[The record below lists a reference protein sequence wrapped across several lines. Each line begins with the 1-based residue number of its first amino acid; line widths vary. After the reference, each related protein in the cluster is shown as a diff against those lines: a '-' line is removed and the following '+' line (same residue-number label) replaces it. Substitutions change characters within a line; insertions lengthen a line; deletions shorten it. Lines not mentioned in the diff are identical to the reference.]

1 MYIKSKGNIII
12 STLLAFSIVMLIS
25 SCSFIVMKNNN
36 EMSYLYN
43 NDGDRYSLLQNE
55 EKALLNFNKEL
66 NKMKNEEIF
75 IENFNIKNDTN
86 ELKYKIEKDKFYLL
100 TEKNICREL
109 KYIFDGN
116 KIFLIPIYR
125 NIDMNSEK

>member
-12 STLLAFSIVMLIS
+12 STLLAFSTVMLIS

-43 NDGDRYSLLQNE
+43 NDGDRYRLLQNE

-116 KIFLIPIYR
+116 KIYLIPIYR

>member
-12 STLLAFSIVMLIS
+12 STILTFSIVMIIS

-43 NDGDRYSLLQNE
+43 NDGDIYSLLLDE
-55 EKALLNFNKEL
+55 EKSLLKFNKQL
-66 NKMKNEEIF
+66 NKMKKEEIF
-75 IENFNIKNDTN
+75 IENFNIKDDVS
-86 ELKYKIEKDKFYLL
+86 ELKYEVEKDKFFLV

-109 KYIFDGN
+109 KYIFQEN
-116 KIFLIPIYR
+116 KIFLIPVYK
-125 NIDMNSEK
+125 NIDMNSEI

>member
-12 STLLAFSIVMLIS
+12 STILTFSIVMIIS

-43 NDGDRYSLLQNE
+43 NDGDIYSLLLDE
-55 EKALLNFNKEL
+55 EKSLLKFNKQL
-66 NKMKNEEIF
+66 NKMKKEEVF
-75 IENFNIKNDTN
+75 IENFNIKDDVS
-86 ELKYKIEKDKFYLL
+86 ELKYEIEKDKFFLV

-109 KYIFDGN
+109 KYIFQEN
-116 KIFLIPIYR
+116 KIFLIPVYK
-125 NIDMNSEK
+125 NIDMNSEI